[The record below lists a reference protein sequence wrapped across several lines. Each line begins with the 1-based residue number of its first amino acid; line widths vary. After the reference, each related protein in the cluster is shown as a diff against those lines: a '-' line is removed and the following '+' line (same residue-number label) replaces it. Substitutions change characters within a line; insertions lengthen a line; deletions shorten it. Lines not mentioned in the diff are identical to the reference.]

1 MGWRSLIISQPARLA
16 VQDRQL
22 LLEQERGSVTLPLED
37 LAVVVLETPQAVITS
52 ALLSQLAAYGVALL
66 TCDETH
72 HPNGVLLPYLPH
84 SRATKV
90 LQQQLSWTQPQK
102 KRAWASIV
110 QQKIRNQA
118 RVLHS
123 YHAGPAAWLAEQA
136 RRVASGDPDNR
147 EGLTAKHYFSH
158 LFGPDF
164 NRAHAHW
171 RNAALDYGYAVIRAA
186 IARALVAHGFLP
198 ALGLHHKSQL
208 NAFNLADDL
217 IEPLRPLVDRWVV
230 QHAEAD
236 EILLQPA
243 HKAALV
249 QCLYADVQMNR
260 GVMNALA
267 AIEAMVISL
276 GKYCE
281 SHSVATLDW
290 PALF

>member
-1 MGWRSLIISQPARLA
+1 MGWRSLVISQPGRLA
-16 VQDRQL
+16 VQNHQL

-66 TCDETH
+66 TCDATH
-72 HPNGVLLPYLPH
+72 HPNGALLPYLPH
-84 SRATKV
+84 SRACKV
-90 LQQQLSWTQPQK
+90 LQQQLGLTQPQK

-118 RVLHS
+118 RVLQL

-147 EGLTAKHYFSH
+147 EGLAARHYFLH
-158 LFGPDF
+158 LFGKDF
-164 NRAHAHW
+164 NRAQEHW
-171 RNAALDYGYAVIRAA
+171 RNAALDYGYAVMRAA

-217 IEPLRPLVDRWVV
+217 IEPLRPLVDRWVMENA
-230 QHAEAD
+230 QAD
-236 EILLQPA
+236 EGVLQPA

-249 QCLYADVQMNR
+249 QCLYAEVQMNS
-260 GVMNALA
+260 GLMNALA
-267 AIEAMVISL
+267 AIDAMVISL
-276 GKYCE
+276 GRYCE
-281 SHSVATLDW
+281 NRDVATLDW
-290 PALF
+290 PALV